1 MKTQLFRFTFLLSIC
16 LTLPLT
22 TIAQVVDIPDSNL
35 RAAIDTALNKAPGA
49 TITAAEMKTL
59 NRLEARNANIRNLT
73 GLEFAINLRWLDLGV
88 EYVEAERGYI
98 NSNAVSDILPVS
110 GLTNLTELFLA
121 GNAISN
127 ISPVAGLTNLKALD
141 FQDNT
146 ISDISPLAGLTNL
159 IWLSL
164 VGNTISDLSPLV
176 ANTGMASED
185 KVDVHGNPLNYASI
199 RTRIPALQERGVEA
213 IFDNRMPRTIRMVSG
228 DDQEGSP
235 DAALASPFIV
245 EVQDEN
251 SVAFEGVP
259 VTFAVTAGGGTLR
272 TTNTTTDADGRAE
285 SILMLGPGAEA
296 NTVEVSVAGIQ
307 EQQIFNAEGIRTPKK
322 IEIISGDDQ
331 QGLPGAALE
340 EPFVVEVRDQS
351 DKPLPNAEVT
361 FSVTSGGERSV
372 RQALR
377 LTATAGRRVPSP
389 WAQIRE

>member
-110 GLTNLTELFLA
+110 
-121 GNAISN
+121 
-127 ISPVAGLTNLKALD
+127 GLTNLKALD

-285 SILMLGPGAEA
+285 SILTLGPGAEA

-351 DKPLPNAEVT
+351 DKPLSNAEVT